1 MALFVTKGTSPKE
14 VPQGGLDEE
23 ENITVS
29 DSTAHMLE
37 HYDAV

>member
-1 MALFVTKGTSPKE
+1 MKNVPK
-14 VPQGGLDEE
+14 GGLDEE

-29 DSTAHMLE
+29 DSTDHMLE

>member
-1 MALFVTKGTSPKE
+1 MFPKR
-14 VPQGGLDEE
+14 DCEE

-37 HYDAV
+37 HYDDVRLYGRNI